1 MLMRDDPLASHR
13 GPARIR
19 RRVPYTGISYIRF
32 TNLFTEVLW
41 EVRLF
46 CSR

>member
-1 MLMRDDPLASHR
+1 MYNDALALR
-13 GPARIR
+13 GGPAGTGM
-19 RRVPYTGISYIRF
+19 RVPYTGISYICF